1 MPIKR
6 VACEKR
12 VAGCHVTVPKRRHMG
27 GRKSSRSRGVVTAVS
42 CSMDSDDENVEEV
55 VEGPLDEDGQPHG
68 FCTVTYSS
76 SDRFEGH
83 FTHGEKNGKGK
94 FFFFDGSTLEGFY
107 VDDAL
112 QGQGVYTYED
122 GGVLNGTYV
131 DGELNGPAQ
140 EFDGE
145 GHLVFKGQYKDN
157 NRCGECWVYYP
168 ACTVVR
174 LGQRLCVWGGK

>member
-1 MPIKR
+1 MIEPLDKNFHS
-6 VACEKR
+6 
-12 VAGCHVTVPKRRHMG
+12 HVHPQTFVGVDQLLCSTDAPPVTGGVGRTVVW
-27 GRKSSRSRGVVTAVS
+27 SSS
-42 CSMDSDDENVEEV
+42 SMDSDEENLEEV
-55 VEGPLDEDGQPHG
+55 VEGPLDDDGQPHG

-94 FFFFDGSTLEGFY
+94 FFFFDGRTLEGFY

-122 GGVLNGTYV
+122 GGVLHGTYV
-131 DGELNGPAQ
+131 DGELNGLAQ

-145 GHLVFKGQYKDN
+145 GRLVFKGQYKDN
-157 NRCGECWVYYP
+157 DRCGECWSTTLMGAV
-168 ACTVVR
+168 CLER
-174 LGQRLCVWGGK
+174 

>member
-1 MPIKR
+1 
-6 VACEKR
+6 
-12 VAGCHVTVPKRRHMG
+12 MG
-27 GRKSSRSRGVVTAVS
+27 GRKSSRSRGAVTAVS

-174 LGQRLCVWGGK
+174 LGQRLCVWGGKRGRGNDW

>member
-1 MPIKR
+1 
-6 VACEKR
+6 
-12 VAGCHVTVPKRRHMG
+12 
-27 GRKSSRSRGVVTAVS
+27 
-42 CSMDSDDENVEEV
+42 MDSDEENVEELV
-55 VEGPLDEDGQPHG
+55 DGPLDDDGQPHG
-68 FCTVTYSS
+68 YCTVTYSS

-122 GGVLNGTYV
+122 GGLLHGTYV

-145 GHLVFKGQYKDN
+145 GRLVFKGQYKDN

-168 ACTVVR
+168 VSHTTWNYMCQKLIW
-174 LGQRLCVWGGK
+174 LGQLSKQLRGQL